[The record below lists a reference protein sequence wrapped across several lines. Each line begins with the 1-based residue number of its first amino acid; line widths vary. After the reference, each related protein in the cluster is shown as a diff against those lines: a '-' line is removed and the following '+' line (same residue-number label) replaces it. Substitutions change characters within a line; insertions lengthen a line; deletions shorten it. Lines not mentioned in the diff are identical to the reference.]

1 MRLVSSGDGLGGCLR
16 EVSLAGV
23 RAMQNETNQ
32 THTRNTRRDFLTSS
46 GVLAAGMCLTRTHTA
61 EAAGKVLALKG
72 GPKAVTTP
80 FGDATKWPRYGKAE
94 EEAVLELIRNPSYGP
109 IESLEKEWQEYFKLP
124 YCKAHYN
131 GTSAIT
137 AMFFALDLPPGSEIM
152 VPCSTFWATIM
163 PMRFFG
169 LTPIFVDIHPRTLNF
184 DVEDAKRKLT
194 KNTKAMFPVHYL
206 GMPADMD
213 HICDFAKEKGLIVL
227 EDACHAHGASM
238 HGKPMGAWG
247 RMACFSFQ
255 ASKPLPAIEGGMG
268 NYQNRNDYERAATL
282 GHYGY
287 PRKFPKDSKYG
298 KYGKTGLGLKLR
310 MHPMAAALARC
321 QLKKLSKRNSDG
333 MTQTRRLNDRLIQL
347 PGLYEQ
353 QNRPDVERV
362 YYSANR
368 FLFNEV
374 EAGMSREACIK
385 ALRAEGVSVGAAA
398 AQFQCDAPAYHEAE
412 WWHHMPIIADSYPG
426 AEEVNRRGISLP
438 YFTKDV
444 PELVDQYVKAFEKV
458 WAHRKELAG

>member
-1 MRLVSSGDGLGGCLR
+1 MTR
-16 EVSLAGV
+16 ENRSP
-23 RAMQNETNQ
+23 
-32 THTRNTRRDFLTSS
+32 TRNTRRSFLTST
-46 GVLAAGMCLTRTHTA
+46 GAAAAGLCLTGTGTA
-61 EAAGKVLALKG
+61 NAQGGGLAVKG
-72 GPKAVTTP
+72 GPKAVTASHE
-80 FGDATKWPRYGKAE
+80 DATTWPRYGAE
-94 EEAVLELIRNPSYGP
+94 EEQAVLELVRNPNYGP
-109 IESLEKEWQEYFKLP
+109 IEALESEWKKQFKLP

-169 LTPIFVDIHPRTLNF
+169 LVPVFVDIHPRTLNF
-184 DVEDAKRKLT
+184 DLEDAKRKLT

-206 GMPADMD
+206 GLPADMD
-213 HICDFAKEKGLIVL
+213 HICDFCREKGLIAL
-227 EDACHAHGASM
+227 EDACHAHGASL

-268 NYQNRNDYERAATL
+268 NYQNQEDYERAATL
-282 GHYGY
+282 GHYEC
-287 PRKFPKDSKYG
+287 PPKFAAGSKYA
-298 KYGKTGLGLKLR
+298 KYGGTGLGLKLR

-321 QLKKLSKRNSDG
+321 QLQKLGKRNADG
-333 MTQTRRLNDRLIQL
+333 NAQTRRLNVRLTQL

-362 YYSANR
+362 FYHSNR
-368 FLFNEV
+368 FLLNET
-374 EAGMSREACIK
+374 EAGMSRAACLK
-385 ALRAEGVSVGAAA
+385 ALKAEGVSVGAAG
-398 AQFQCDAPAYHEAE
+398 AQFQCGHPAYHEAQ
-412 WWHHMPIIADSYPG
+412 WWHHLPVIADRYPG
-426 AEEVNRRGISLP
+426 AEEVDRRGISLP

-444 PELVDQYVKAFEKV
+444 PELVDQYIQAFEKV
-458 WAHRKELAG
+458 WAHRKELAKA

>member
-1 MRLVSSGDGLGGCLR
+1 M
-16 EVSLAGV
+16 
-23 RAMQNETNQ
+23 
-32 THTRNTRRDFLTSS
+32 THENRSPTRNTRRTFLRST
-46 GVLAAGMCLTRTHTA
+46 GAAAAGLYLTGNA
-61 EAAGKVLALKG
+61 SAQGGALAVHG
-72 GPKAVTTP
+72 GPKAVTASH
-80 FGDATKWPRYGKAE
+80 GDAATWPRYGAE
-94 EEAVLELIRNPSYGP
+94 EEQAVLELIRNPNYGP
-109 IESLEKEWQEYFKLP
+109 IEALESEWKQQFHLP

-137 AMFFALDLPPGSEIM
+137 AMFFALDLPAGSEIM

-169 LTPIFVDIHPRTLNF
+169 LVPVFVDIHPRTLNF
-184 DVEDAKRKLT
+184 DLEDAQRKLT

-206 GMPADMD
+206 GLPADMD
-213 HICDFAKEKGLIVL
+213 HICDFCQEKGLIAL
-227 EDACHAHGASM
+227 EDACHAHGASL

-268 NYQNRNDYERAATL
+268 NYQNHEDYERAATL
-282 GHYGY
+282 GHYEC
-287 PRKFPKDSKYG
+287 PPKFAAGSKYA
-298 KYGKTGLGLKLR
+298 KYGGTGLGLKLR

-321 QLKKLSKRNSDG
+321 QLKKLAKRNADG
-333 MTQTRRLNDRLIQL
+333 NAQTRRLNDRLTQL

-362 YYSANR
+362 FYHSNR
-368 FLFNEV
+368 FLLNET
-374 EAGMSREACIK
+374 EAGMSRAACLK
-385 ALRAEGVSVGAAA
+385 ALKAEGVSVGPAG
-398 AQFQCDAPAYHEAE
+398 AQFQCNHAAYHEAQ
-412 WWHHMPIIADSYPG
+412 WWHHLPVIADRYPG

-444 PELVDQYVKAFEKV
+444 PELVDQYIQAFEKV
-458 WAHRKELAG
+458 WAHRKELAKA

>member
-1 MRLVSSGDGLGGCLR
+1 MPSENRSPS
-16 EVSLAGV
+16 E
-23 RAMQNETNQ
+23 
-32 THTRNTRRDFLTSS
+32 NTRRTFLQST
-46 GVLAAGMCLTRTHTA
+46 GAMAAGLYLA
-61 EAAGKVLALKG
+61 GAASAQGEALAVNG
-72 GPKAVTTP
+72 GPKAVTASHD
-80 FGDATKWPRYGKAE
+80 DATSWPRYGTE
-94 EEAVLELIRNPSYGP
+94 EEQAVLELVRNPNYGP
-109 IESLEKEWQEYFKLP
+109 IEALEKEWKQQFKLP

-169 LTPIFVDIHPRTLNF
+169 LVPVFVDIHPRTLNF
-184 DVEDAKRKLT
+184 DLEDAKRKLT

-206 GMPADMD
+206 GLPADMD
-213 HICDFAKEKGLIVL
+213 HICDFAKEKGLIAL
-227 EDACHAHGASM
+227 EDACHAHGASL

-268 NYQNRNDYERAATL
+268 NYQNREDYERAATL
-282 GHYGY
+282 GHYEC
-287 PRKFPKDSKYG
+287 PPTFAADSKYA
-298 KYGKTGLGLKLR
+298 KYSGTGLGMKLR

-321 QLKKLSKRNSDG
+321 QLKKLAKRNAEG
-333 MTQTRRLNDRLIQL
+333 TAQTRRLNDRLTQL

-362 YYSANR
+362 FYLQNR
-368 FLFNEV
+368 FLLNEA
-374 EAGMSREACIK
+374 EAGMSRAACIK
-385 ALRAEGVSVGAAA
+385 ALRAEGVSVGAAG
-398 AQFQCDAPAYHEAE
+398 AQFQCNHPAYHEAQ
-412 WWHHMPIIADSYPG
+412 WWHHLPVIADRFPG
-426 AEEVNRRGISLP
+426 VEEVDRRGISLP

-444 PELVDQYVKAFEKV
+444 PELVDQYIRAFEKV
-458 WAHRKELAG
+458 WAHRKDAG

>member
-1 MRLVSSGDGLGGCLR
+1 MPRKTNRSKSGKTRRTFLK
-16 EVSLAGV
+16 SAGAIAAGMFLTRH
-23 RAMQNETNQ
+23 RAAKAQNET
-32 THTRNTRRDFLTSS
+32 
-46 GVLAAGMCLTRTHTA
+46 LAIS
-61 EAAGKVLALKG
+61 G
-72 GPKAVTTP
+72 GPKAVTVP
-80 FGDATKWPRYGKAE
+80 FGDAASWPRYGKE
-94 EEAVLELIRNPSYGP
+94 EEEVVVELVRNPSYAP
-109 IESLEKEWQEYFKLP
+109 IEALEKDWKKQFSLP

-169 LTPIFVDIHPRTLNF
+169 LVPIFVDIHPRTLNF
-184 DVEDAKRKLT
+184 DVEDARRKLT
-194 KNTKAMFPVHYL
+194 ANTRAMFPVHYL

-213 HICDFAKEKGLIVL
+213 HICEFAKEKGLIVL

-268 NYQNRNDYERAATL
+268 NYQDRKDYERAATL
-282 GHYGY
+282 GHYEC
-287 PRKFPKDSKYG
+287 PSKFPEDSEYRKYG
-298 KYGKTGLGLKLR
+298 LTGLGLKLR

-321 QLKKLSKRNSDG
+321 QLKKLPKRNSEG
-333 MTQTRRLNDRLIQL
+333 VSQTRRLNDRLIQL

-362 YYSANR
+362 YYAANR
-368 FLFNEV
+368 FLFNEA
-374 EAGMSREACIK
+374 EAGMSRDACIK
-385 ALRAEGVSVGAAA
+385 ALRAEGVSVSAAS
-398 AQFQCDAPAYHEAE
+398 AQFQCDAPAYHEGQ
-412 WWHHMPIIADSYPG
+412 WWHHEPVIADRYPG
-426 AEEVNRRGISLP
+426 ADEVNRRGISLP
-438 YFTKDV
+438 YFTTDV
-444 PELVDQYVKAFEKV
+444 PELVDQYAKAFEKV
-458 WAHRKELAG
+458 WAHRKELATA